1 MDTVIRVKSR
11 RFFFGMLI
19 AQELNAGFIPVRKPN
34 KLPYEIISATDDL
47 VYGMDTLEIHID
59 AIQKGDR
66 ILLHDDALAT
76 GVTAK
81 AVCELF
87 ESLGGEIV
95 QSNSLKELAFLNGK
109 AKIKDND
116 IFAVITS

>member
-1 MDTVIRVKSR
+1 
-11 RFFFGMLI
+11 MLI
-19 AQELNAGFIPVRKPN
+19 AQELSIIYFPVRKPN
-34 KLPYEIISATDDL
+34 NLPYEIILATDDL
-47 VYGMDTLEIHID
+47 EYGTDTLEIHTD

-95 QSNSLKELAFLNGK
+95 QSNFLKELAFLNGK

-116 IFAVITS
+116 IFAAITS

>member
-1 MDTVIRVKSR
+1 MDTVIEVKSR

-81 AVCELF
+81 AVCELL
-87 ESLGGEIV
+87 ERLGGEIV
-95 QSNSLKELAFLNGK
+95 QCNFLTELAFLNGK